1 MRISKLMM
9 PALTLAGALALAGC
23 GGGSDTPA
31 AASANNEEGGMPP
44 PPPPAPK
51 TLALPT
57 GLTITGS
64 ANSEGATDYTIP
76 SGGKLELTSRPSSRG
91 DVVFTC
97 PADGE
102 DCVVTIPVGG
112 AVSSVTYSGGT
123 PEVTEKDDP
132 ETAVNTGIET
142 RPTESTDPLS
152 DDVLLKALKASRT
165 SADDG
170 TVWNASSDDDPAG
183 TAIVTVP
190 DNHDFSAYPT
200 PASFTPLGGPKT
212 SLWIDGDTDAYWGIW
227 KESTTPTGGSEVN
240 GKRSVVWGGDTPY
253 GKKPDTSLGRAA
265 AAGVVAGTASYAGTD
280 NVLLY
285 HSPDGKASSWK
296 EDHGDLNLTANFRTG
311 MVGGTI
317 DVNTDDDL
325 TVGDN
330 IALSATAITSSGT
343 FSGSA
348 KFSAPGVTRQ
358 SGSWNGGFFGET
370 LEVVNGVQDH
380 LAPSHVAG
388 EFRVTRAKVGNQ
400 SGLHV
405 RGAFGATC
413 EGTPDTC

>member
-1 MRISKLMM
+1 LMM

-31 AASANNEEGGMPP
+31 APPANNEEGGMTPP
-44 PPPPAPK
+44 PEPAPK

-123 PEVTEKDDP
+123 PEVTEKDAP
-132 ETAVNTGIET
+132 ETAVDTGVTE
-142 RPTESTDPLS
+142 RPAESTDPLS
-152 DDVLLKALKASRT
+152 DDVLLKALKTGASRM
-165 SADDG
+165 AGDN
-170 TVWNASSDDDPAG
+170 TVWNAGPGAG
-183 TAIVTVP
+183 TPLTNFGTNIAENP
-190 DNHDFSAYPT
+190 PF
-200 PASFTPLGGPKT
+200 FTPLGGPRT
-212 SLWIDGDTDAYWGIW
+212 ELWIRGDGTNNNAAYYGIW
-227 KESTTPTGGSEVN
+227 AKSTQAAGNARVYGDR
-240 GKRSVVWGGDTPY
+240 GVVWGGSTPY
-253 GKKPDTSLGRAA
+253 GKKPDTSLGRVASS
-265 AAGVVAGTASYAGTD
+265 GPPVVVANTAAYSGTG

-285 HSPDGKASSWK
+285 HSTDGKASSWT
-296 EDHGDLNLTANFRTG
+296 EGTGDLNLTANFRTG
-311 MVGGTI
+311 MVGGAI
-317 DVNTDDDL
+317 NVAANTGLDAN
-325 TVGDN
+325 DN
-330 IALSATAITSSGT
+330 IELTATSITSSGT

-348 KFSAPGVTRQ
+348 KFSDSDVKRQ

-370 LEVVNGVQDH
+370 LKVVGGNQDH

-388 EFRVTRAKVGNQ
+388 QFSVTRTDTDD
-400 SGLHV
+400 SLHL
-405 RGAFGATC
+405 RGAFGQAC
-413 EGTPDTC
+413 GAECD